1 MTWSVGVCPL
11 LVPGAGLVGGF
22 VPSSSLVLTWLVG
35 TYFQLVPCANL
46 VGGCPNVSKCLVLID
61 G

>member
-22 VPSSSLVLTWLVG
+22 VPSSSLCLLPVCAFFQFVPGADLVSG
-35 TYFQLVPCANL
+35 CPADL
-46 VGGCPNVSKCLVLID
+46 VGGYL
-61 G
+61 

>member
-22 VPSSSLVLTWLVG
+22 VPGDDLVTW
-35 TYFQLVPCANL
+35 
-46 VGGCPNVSKCLVLID
+46 
-61 G
+61 